1 MHVHTHT
8 HTHTHTHQM
17 PTLPSSHRVLPPWGI
32 CKCHLPTCASCFPS
46 WPFTEGCL
54 WGRFVLKGAWAGWG
68 ITSLHAHIRPPP
80 PLWLVG
86 RVGSWHGL
94 REHMG
99 TMSTP
104 QHYPWREHLV
114 VEWLGGGSGACP
126 EAHMHR
132 QVASLLLLT

>member
-1 MHVHTHT
+1 MFQSAAFGPDKCLLCQLVTECSPLGHMQV
-8 HTHTHTHQM
+8 
-17 PTLPSSHRVLPPWGI
+17 PPS
-32 CKCHLPTCASCFPS
+32 HLCCFPS

-68 ITSLHAHIRPPP
+68 ITSLHAHIRPP
-80 PLWLVG
+80 LWPVG

-104 QHYPWREHLV
+104 QHDPWREHLV

-126 EAHMHR
+126 EAHRHR
-132 QVASLLLLT
+132 QVASLLVLI